1 MKGNKMK
8 KDKTIK
14 VMVKWGIV
22 ADVKNLPDGWTLKV
36 IDRDEPGKKE
46 KLNTKKK

>member
-8 KDKTIK
+8 KDKVIK
-14 VMVKWGIV
+14 VIVKWGIV